1 MAVLSAAFCKFRN
14 DVCIGRITEYIKRP
28 PGHKGLLPLPG
39 GFIYFYF
46 LRYVVKRVLSSPP
59 SVPSAN

>member
-39 GFIYFYF
+39 GFVCFY